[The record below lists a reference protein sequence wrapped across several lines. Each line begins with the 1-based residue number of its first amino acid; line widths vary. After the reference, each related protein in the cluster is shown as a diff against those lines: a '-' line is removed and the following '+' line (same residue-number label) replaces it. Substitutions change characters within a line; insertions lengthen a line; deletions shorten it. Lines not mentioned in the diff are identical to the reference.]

1 MESLVRERDEA
12 KRELARL
19 QDVVAEHEQRFAA
32 LARVRRPRPQEVGA
46 SPLRF
51 EDPQPA
57 TATYTVEGKPAQL
70 EALDLVLAM
79 ATSAGELGATVF
91 FDLMVDG
98 DGDGRI
104 VARRDGQVLRL
115 TEQETNVWFMGE
127 DGEQS
132 RRVND
137 VTREHGRII
146 VEIV

>member
-1 MESLVRERDEA
+1 M
-12 KRELARL
+12 
-19 QDVVAEHEQRFAA
+19 
-32 LARVRRPRPQEVGA
+32 
-46 SPLRF
+46 
-51 EDPQPA
+51 
-57 TATYTVEGKPAQL
+57 
-70 EALDLVLAM
+70 LAM

-104 VARRDGQVLRL
+104 VVRRDGQVLRL

-127 DGEQS
+127 HGEQS